1 MRQRALLGVLALEAR
16 HVVPV
21 DALVDPLW
29 GDDPPPRAE
38 VSVRAYVSN
47 LRRAIE
53 PDRAPRTPP
62 VLLRTSGA
70 GYSLDA
76 PDEDVDAL
84 AFAAAAARAV
94 RAEHD
99 GNHVDA
105 LAAAGDGLAR
115 WRGPALVDERA
126 PDLGRHARDQRTGG
140 QGGLRGRPAL
150 EQRR

>member
-1 MRQRALLGVLALEAR
+1 MAVTFGVLGPVVAERSGRRLELGTVRQRALLGVLALEAR

-21 DALVDPLW
+21 
-29 GDDPPPRAE
+29 
-38 VSVRAYVSN
+38 
-47 LRRAIE
+47 
-53 PDRAPRTPP
+53 
-62 VLLRTSGA
+62 GA

-76 PDEDVDAL
+76 PDEGVDAL

-126 PDLGRHARDQRTGG
+126 QDLGRHARDQRTGG